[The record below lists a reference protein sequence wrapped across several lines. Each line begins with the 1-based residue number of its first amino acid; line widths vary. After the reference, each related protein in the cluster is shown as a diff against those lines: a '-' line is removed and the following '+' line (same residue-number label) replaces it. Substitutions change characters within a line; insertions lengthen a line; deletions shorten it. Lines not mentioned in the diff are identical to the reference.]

1 MTALRRL
8 VPVAAAVALS
18 LPWAVAPTAAQEPTP
33 REVVFTAPA
42 DRGELRANT
51 ATFKLWLPLSPSE
64 AIRPR
69 TVVEL
74 RLRPVGRPGP
84 VTVVPQELQ
93 GSGAPCRE
101 VTFKDV
107 ALPTNGQYEAF
118 VTVRERPSDPV
129 VGTTGQCQGAS
140 AEPRTVFVGAP
151 PRTPT
156 GTKAELS
163 PGLRAVAV
171 SWAYPNPEPDVSY
184 RVERAKGGG
193 PFERVG
199 EVKTTT
205 LLDRDPGAG
214 EFVYRVIAVRPGS
227 GAPGAPAF
235 LESGPSDPSAKVTVA
250 PPGPAPSAGSGLK
263 RFSSPAPPRPSAPKY
278 LTPGETGFSETLP
291 FGGSAQV
298 IEEPG
303 AGEAQ
308 VAQELGT
315 EEARSDT
322 RRSLGLLAA
331 GLLATVLAMHL
342 LWVKS
347 EVDREPLEVLGPE

>member
-33 REVVFTAPA
+33 RKVVFSAPK
-42 DRGELRANT
+42 DGDVINVSRRTIEILLPSDPLLTEQEVRLHLRVAN
-51 ATFKLWLPLSPSE
+51 
-64 AIRPR
+64 RP
-69 TVVEL
+69 
-74 RLRPVGRPGP
+74 P
-84 VTVVPQELQ
+84 VTVTERLTPDATCEKVSFPDVPLDFNGAYELT
-93 GSGAPCRE
+93 
-101 VTFKDV
+101 VTTPGF
-107 ALPTNGQYEAF
+107 A
-118 VTVRERPSDPV
+118 DPV
-129 VGTTGQCQGAS
+129 VPPTSGPCQPATSDPGKL
-140 AEPRTVFVGAP
+140 FVGAS